1 MTMDCCFCKE
11 YKAPLQSQ
19 FYKEIGYKLNC
30 PSRILL
36 ETSNWFAVPT
46 IGSLTAG
53 YVLLVHK
60 QHYLSLADV
69 PYSSYE
75 EMLSLKKHI
84 ESVLAECLGLDCVTF
99 EHGTSNPFS
108 KGANSVDHVHIHIV
122 PFERPIWQDIVSTI
136 SPLSIKDID
145 NYERLYQEWQSI
157 HPDSYLLFQDT
168 NQKIYYIPDAS
179 NMPSQLFRKCLAPHL
194 AAPCWNWKNEAYI
207 DNMMRTMA
215 LFKRNG

>member
-1 MTMDCCFCKE
+1 M
-11 YKAPLQSQ
+11 
-19 FYKEIGYKLNC
+19 
-30 PSRILL
+30 
-36 ETSNWFAVPT
+36 
-46 IGSLTAG
+46 
-53 YVLLVHK
+53 HK

-75 EMLSLKKHI
+75 EMLSLKTHI

-99 EHGTSNPFS
+99 EHGTSNPLS

-136 SPLSIKDID
+136 SPLSIKAID
-145 NYERLYQEWQSI
+145 NYERLYQEWQSM

-179 NMPSQLFRKCLAPHL
+179 NSLTSSHAVDESALRYGSTIKSLSLSAIQLNSTA
-194 AAPCWNWKNEAYI
+194 
-207 DNMMRTMA
+207 MV
-215 LFKRNG
+215 

>member
-1 MTMDCCFCKE
+1 MDCCFCKE

-19 FYKEIGYKLNC
+19 FYKEIGCKLNC

-36 ETSNWFAVPT
+36 ETSNWFAIPT

-75 EMLSLKKHI
+75 EMLSLKTHI

-99 EHGTSNPFS
+99 EHGTSNPLS

-136 SPLSIKDID
+136 SPLSIKAID
-145 NYERLYQEWQSI
+145 NYERLYQEWQSM